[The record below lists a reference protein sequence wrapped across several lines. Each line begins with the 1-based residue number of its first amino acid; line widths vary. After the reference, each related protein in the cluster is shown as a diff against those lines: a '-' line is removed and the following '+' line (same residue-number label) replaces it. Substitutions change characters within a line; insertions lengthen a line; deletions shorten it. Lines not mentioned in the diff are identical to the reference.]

1 MKEKIEILEVGLRD
15 GLQNVNRN
23 ISIENRLSIIHGL
36 IDSGIRNIQVAS
48 FVNPKRVPQMACA
61 EELINK
67 IPTKT
72 DIYYSG
78 LVFNQEGV
86 ERAIKSNINK
96 IETSISVSES
106 YNKINLGM
114 NTIEAMKN
122 LKHIINMANI
132 NNLNIRAGLQCVW
145 GCYYDGQTSQ
155 KKILNMLSDILDMGV
170 TKISLCDTSGLAFPE
185 DVSILLEKIL
195 KYFPELEIYMHLHNT
210 YGRGLMNLIA
220 SMEYKIKGI
229 DTSLGGIGGSPFI
242 KISRGNVATEE
253 TVDYLHNNGIET
265 GIDIRKLST
274 VSKIIENM
282 IGESYF
288 TGELYKQ
295 V

>member
-61 EELINK
+61 EELIK
-67 IPTKT
+67 KMPTKT

-96 IETSISVSES
+96 IETSISVSEG

-114 NTIEAMKN
+114 NTIEAMNN
-122 LKHIINMANI
+122 LKHIINMANV

-145 GCYYDGQTSQ
+145 GCYYDGETSQ

-170 TKISLCDTSGLAFPE
+170 KKISLCDTSGLAFPE

-195 KYFPELEIYMHLHNT
+195 KHFPKLEIYMHLHNT

-242 KISRGNVATEE
+242 KTSRGNIATEE

-274 VSKIIENM
+274 ISKIIENM